1 MFHIPGKQ
9 PGKRIGVMFFNE
21 EKIFIEGIRGK
32 IGRKEYENN
41 PLTQD
46 LHDVL
51 SGYEKTLN
59 ETERLIQIS
68 DLLQKNLNNTNRK
81 LQAANEMR
89 SQLIDLAIH
98 DLKNPLTLIICY
110 LDILQKNS
118 SLDSAWQE
126 IVRTILK
133 SAQGMNE
140 LISDMLSTERI
151 GEKTILLRLA
161 SVDLIEI
168 LNTVITN
175 NQMRLELKKQKLDFR
190 YDKSMEFMIKAD
202 KLLLTEICDNLISN
216 AIKYSP
222 FEAEI
227 YITAGKKNNEN
238 QDEVILI
245 SFNDQG
251 PGFSE
256 TDKKRMFR
264 KFQKLSADPTG
275 DETSTGL
282 GLYITKKLVEL
293 HNGRIWLESTSGTG
307 STFFVELKTH

>member
-1 MFHIPGKQ
+1 
-9 PGKRIGVMFFNE
+9 
-21 EKIFIEGIRGK
+21 
-32 IGRKEYENN
+32 
-41 PLTQD
+41 
-46 LHDVL
+46 
-51 SGYEKTLN
+51 
-59 ETERLIQIS
+59 
-68 DLLQKNLNNTNRK
+68 
-81 LQAANEMR
+81 
-89 SQLIDLAIH
+89 
-98 DLKNPLTLIICY
+98 
-110 LDILQKNS
+110 
-118 SLDSAWQE
+118 
-126 IVRTILK
+126 
-133 SAQGMNE
+133 
-140 LISDMLSTERI
+140 
-151 GEKTILLRLA
+151 
-161 SVDLIEI
+161 
-168 LNTVITN
+168 
-175 NQMRLELKKQKLDFR
+175 
-190 YDKSMEFMIKAD
+190 MIKAD